1 MLHIF
6 TSYRRTRHLMRVKYA
21 CTPKLENK
29 YIPARKKK
37 KRWTKEYMDRP
48 RPMNTEQVRNDV
60 YFITDN
66 GYDL

>member
-1 MLHIF
+1 
-6 TSYRRTRHLMRVKYA
+6 MRVKYA

-37 KRWTKEYMDRP
+37 RSKEYMDRP
-48 RPMNTEQVRNDV
+48 KRVNMEQVRNDV
-60 YFITDN
+60 YFITDY